1 MLRKYSTHRTHSD
14 NLKLGGLT
22 AFSAGMVNVISLI
35 VFFAFTSN
43 VTGHFA
49 ILAQEIAKANWYQA
63 AVVLLWIMLF
73 FLGSFTANLL
83 IIHGNKYIG
92 RYWAHATPL
101 ILETLCLLVVGLYLQ
116 QYYQETLQE
125 TESLI
130 MLMLFAM
137 GLQNGLTASISN
149 FSVKSTHLTGLLT
162 DLGILFS
169 MFTKKQFRHDKTL
182 QEKWQL
188 LLCIM
193 ICYVTGGII
202 TGLLYYQIHYVTF
215 YVVCLVLGIIILY
228 DVYKL
233 SVLRYVH
240 SRQPFI
246 RQYYVK
252 SEEQSQTSLKP
263 YKKKLAIES
272 STCSEAE
279 RG

>member
-1 MLRKYSTHRTHSD
+1 
-14 NLKLGGLT
+14 
-22 AFSAGMVNVISLI
+22 
-35 VFFAFTSN
+35 
-43 VTGHFA
+43 TGHFA

-101 ILETLCLLVVGLYLQ
+101 ILETLCLLVVGFYLQ

-169 MFTKKQFRHDKTL
+169 MFTKKQFRHDKKL
-182 QEKWQL
+182 QEKW
-188 LLCIM
+188 
-193 ICYVTGGII
+193 
-202 TGLLYYQIHYVTF
+202 
-215 YVVCLVLGIIILY
+215 
-228 DVYKL
+228 
-233 SVLRYVH
+233 
-240 SRQPFI
+240 
-246 RQYYVK
+246 
-252 SEEQSQTSLKP
+252 
-263 YKKKLAIES
+263 
-272 STCSEAE
+272 
-279 RG
+279 